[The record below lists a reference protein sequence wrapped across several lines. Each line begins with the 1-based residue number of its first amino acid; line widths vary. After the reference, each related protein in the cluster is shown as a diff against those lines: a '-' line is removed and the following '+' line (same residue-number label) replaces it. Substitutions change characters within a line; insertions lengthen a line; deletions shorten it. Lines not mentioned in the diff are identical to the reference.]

1 MMTRRPLLALP
12 LFALALLLA
21 GCASLTGG
29 EKIRSSPVLRLTD
42 ARVTDTQAALQI
54 EIENPGDYGLTL
66 TGIDY
71 ELIYGPLPVADVPD
85 PECPRD
91 GAVVAVRAC
100 GVCRSDHHAWKGA
113 GPLPMAEG
121 LWSGRRPVAPGE
133 TINLN
138 LPVGFDQE
146 PSDTSA
152 AEVEFRGSMMFGDRP
167 GAESLNEA
175 PFSVSAPARR

>member
-1 MMTRRPLLALP
+1 MTTRRSLLALP

-71 ELIYGPLPVADVPD
+71 ELIYGPLPVA
-85 PECPRD
+85 
-91 GAVVAVRAC
+91 
-100 GVCRSDHHAWKGA
+100 
-113 GPLPMAEG
+113 EG